1 MKKTTFI
8 TMVLTTI
15 SVVFFAL
22 GMCMAL
28 IPEWHA
34 FRQGIVFGV
43 IGLVLGLVT
52 IIVYRRM
59 TNKAPIEISKRMI
72 LFRTYDSYSH
82 RRHSRNPDIRL
93 RHVLHDDMEQH
104 DSGHHPRPCRDN
116 HPADAHSAC
125 ERN

>member
-8 TMVLTTI
+8 TIVLMTI

-52 IIVYRRM
+52 IIVYRKM

-72 LFRTYDSYSH
+72 LTVIVSILGTLIFGCGMCFTMVW
-82 RRHSRNPDIRL
+82 NNM
-93 RHVLHDDMEQH
+93 VLGIILGLVGIIILLMLIPLVKGIED
-104 DSGHHPRPCRDN
+104 
-116 HPADAHSAC
+116 
-125 ERN
+125 